1 MVQEFLQVIIP
12 GKAVFLRNGP
22 VIRIAV
28 AEIAV
33 CTVEE
38 MLNGVL
44 FPAMVPEK
52 IAVCLPVLVRR
63 PDPLRV
69 GGGGQE
75 RETAGAERTSSQLI
89 FRFI

>member
-63 PDPLRV
+63 PDPIPC
-69 GGGGQE
+69 
-75 RETAGAERTSSQLI
+75 A
-89 FRFI
+89 

>member
-12 GKAVFLRNGP
+12 GKAVFLRNGT

-63 PDPLRV
+63 PDPIPC
-69 GGGGQE
+69 
-75 RETAGAERTSSQLI
+75 A
-89 FRFI
+89 